1 MRQPTPTLP
10 PPRRAPRRGGVLVE
24 DLLTLSV
31 VALGLIVVAY
41 IYMPDFKRGI
51 WTIANEIGDWVQGY

>member
-1 MRQPTPTLP
+1 MRLQPPAP
-10 PPRRAPRRGGVLVE
+10 PPLRRTSRRGGVLVE

-31 VALGLIVVAY
+31 VAFGLIVAAY

-51 WTIANEIGDWVQGY
+51 WTIANEIGDWVQGL

>member
-1 MRQPTPTLP
+1 MRLQPPAP
-10 PPRRAPRRGGVLVE
+10 PPLRRTSRRGGALVE

-31 VALGLIVVAY
+31 VAFGLIVAAY

-51 WTIANEIGDWVQGY
+51 WTIANEIGDWAQGL

>member
-1 MRQPTPTLP
+1 MRQPTPTPP
-10 PPRRAPRRGGVLVE
+10 PPRCAPRRGGVLVE

-31 VALGLIVVAY
+31 VALGLIVAAY